1 MKLSELMT
9 ILFRNG
15 PITTTNPYLPDYN
28 IYGEYLERYK
38 DDLLKCEEFSEVL
51 DITFVKTPQIE
62 GNVEPT
68 EVKSYMVKDGMK
80 LKGHVV
86 LYSITLTPEV
96 YDPSYRYQSVKDG
109 ASIGPT
115 IYDMKQFIPLKYISL
130 EFSPE
135 LAQDS
140 SSFPDSV
147 TQFKQQLHE
156 TLDKVLNNP
165 NEYQV
170 KGYRGIMIRGLFDSK
185 EILVDSPNSK
195 VIL

>member
-15 PITTTNPYLPDYN
+15 PITTINNLPDFA

-51 DITFVKTPQIE
+51 DITFVKTPRIE

-68 EVKSYMVKDGMK
+68 EVKTYLVKDGMK
-80 LKGHVV
+80 LRGNVV
-86 LYSITLTPEV
+86 LYSIFLTPEI
-96 YDPSYRYQSVKDG
+96 YDPSECYKSVKDG
-109 ASIGPT
+109 ASLSGL
-115 IYDMKQFIPLKYISL
+115 IYDEENFTPYKKITLN
-130 EFSPE
+130 FSPE
-135 LAQDS
+135 SDPYLSLVDGM
-140 SSFPDSV
+140 
-147 TQFKQQLHE
+147 TQLREQLHE
-156 TLDKVLNNP
+156 TLDKVLDNP

-185 EILVDSPNSK
+185 EILADSPNSK

>member
-9 ILFRNG
+9 ILFKNG

-28 IYGEYLERYK
+28 IYGEYLESYK
-38 DDLLKCEEFSEVL
+38 DDLLKCDEFNEVI
-51 DITFVKTPQIE
+51 DITFVKNPRIE

-68 EVKSYMVKDGMK
+68 EVKSYIVKDGMK

-96 YDPSYRYQSVKDG
+96 YDPSDRYYKSVKDG
-109 ASIGPT
+109 ASISPT

-165 NEYQV
+165 NEYRI
-170 KGYRGIMIRGLFDSK
+170 KGFRGIMLRGLFDS
-185 EILVDSPNSK
+185 DRDNNQPNSK
-195 VIL
+195 VII